1 MLRLKS
7 KQIELSST
15 KMIPLLDNIIL
26 IDTEQIEM
34 LNKEINRLSKNKIS
48 ILRKSLEEKQK
59 IEAELIEM
67 DILQKEIEE
76 SLTESL
82 VLTRLKVSK

>member
-1 MLRLKS
+1 MTQNNTMIMLRLKS
-7 KQIELSST
+7 KQIELNTT

-26 IDTEQIEM
+26 IDTEQIEL
-34 LNKEINRLSKNKIS
+34 LNQEINRLSKNKIN

-67 DILQKEIEE
+67 DIL
-76 SLTESL
+76 
-82 VLTRLKVSK
+82 